1 MNLRLIQLNDR
12 VLKPL
17 LTATSDDARQREV
30 ERLIVAV
37 AEPVAGGVI
46 ERFSAE
52 EWRIDPEAANDIA
65 ATISMRLLQ
74 KLDLV
79 TAFEEEAIERF
90 DDYVEILAQHT
101 VYDYLRKRFP
111 ARSRL
116 RNRLRYLFSHDKR
129 FVILSSAGGTLV
141 ALRQWRVPPEP
152 AQSIDVDISSRMLN
166 AKKPAEA
173 LGELLKRVGK
183 PVRLELLVSKVAEL
197 WNIADVDRDDS
208 APQLAQTSAIDRFET
223 RQSVELLWQE
233 IRDLPPLQRAALL
246 LNLREPGGFNA
257 ISHFVIL
264 GITTVDAIAGAVGM
278 SAQSLADL
286 WNDLPL
292 DDLTIAERLGMKR
305 QQVINLRKAARER
318 LTRRMAARA
327 RGAKK

>member
-1 MNLRLIQLNDR
+1 
-12 VLKPL
+12 
-17 LTATSDDARQREV
+17 
-30 ERLIVAV
+30 
-37 AEPVAGGVI
+37 
-46 ERFSAE
+46 
-52 EWRIDPEAANDIA
+52 
-65 ATISMRLLQ
+65 MRLLQ

-223 RQSVELLWQE
+223 RQSVELIWQE